1 MFTELMR
8 IMRKNM
14 FLSRLSETMSQ
25 RLRLILF
32 VTVIF
37 YCWDATLYGGNNGN
51 PYFYD
56 DFHTLDSL
64 KVHNQQIYDILN
76 KFTELE
82 KGTYY
87 YPDLIIIIE
96 LGKIDEYHLPP
107 QCDLLTSGNYSCYLM
122 VSSIK
127 KSIAWHPA
135 CSYGYFTYN
144 GFDTIIVCS
153 QNHSYGL
160 FSKTGKKHKLHF
172 YIPKPETLM
181 SQDDSHTQICFY
193 YNHSKDEFICDWGSI
208 YIGSSKN

>member
-64 KVHNQQIYDILN
+64 KVNNQQIYDILK

-82 KGTYY
+82 KGT
-87 YPDLIIIIE
+87 I
-96 LGKIDEYHLPP
+96 
-107 QCDLLTSGNYSCYLM
+107 YL
-122 VSSIK
+122 
-127 KSIAWHPA
+127 H
-135 CSYGYFTYN
+135 
-144 GFDTIIVCS
+144 
-153 QNHSYGL
+153 
-160 FSKTGKKHKLHF
+160 
-172 YIPKPETLM
+172 
-181 SQDDSHTQICFY
+181 
-193 YNHSKDEFICDWGSI
+193 
-208 YIGSSKN
+208 